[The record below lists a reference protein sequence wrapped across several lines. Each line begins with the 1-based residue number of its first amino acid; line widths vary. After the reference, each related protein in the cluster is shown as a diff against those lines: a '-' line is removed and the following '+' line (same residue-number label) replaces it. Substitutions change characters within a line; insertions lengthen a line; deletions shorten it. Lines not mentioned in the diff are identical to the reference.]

1 MILCYLWC
9 ITHVGLVND
18 NGYNTKSS
26 VENFVDSK
34 YVGDMDRRSL
44 TSYVL
49 TLLRYVISWK
59 EIPQSTITLFKIEGK
74 YMILKEVVKEDLWL
88 GG

>member
-1 MILCYLWC
+1 MLCYLWC
-9 ITHVGLVND
+9 ITYVGLVNS
-18 NGYNTKSS
+18 NGYSIKNS

-34 YVGDMDRRSL
+34 YVGDIDRRSL

-59 EIPQSTITLFKIEGK
+59 EIPQSNITLFKIEGK